1 MSFLAKSGIVAWLG
15 KPAGCH
21 TVACPALLHGSV
33 FRHCEKNYIVIR
45 RSNPVKNSDLQNFF
59 IIFSRLPR
67 RFAPRNDDLVAMQQ
81 HRLVQGMTT
90 KKPSHATTPL
100 VTRNDH

>member
-1 MSFLAKSGIVAWLG
+1 MDRF
-15 KPAGCH
+15 
-21 TVACPALLHGSV
+21 

-81 HRLVQGMTT
+81 DPTPLGMTP
-90 KKPSHATTPL
+90 KYFL
-100 VTRNDH
+100 EQYL

>member
-1 MSFLAKSGIVAWLG
+1 MWHLHS
-15 KPAGCH
+15 AGA
-21 TVACPALLHGSV
+21 VALLYGSF

-67 RFAPRNDDLVAMQQ
+67 RFAPRKALLCRPVNALYVIPAKAGIQ
-81 HRLVQGMTT
+81 
-90 KKPSHATTPL
+90 KKSINT
-100 VTRNDH
+100 

>member
-1 MSFLAKSGIVAWLG
+1 MARFI
-15 KPAGCH
+15 
-21 TVACPALLHGSV
+21 
-33 FRHCEKNYIVIR
+33 RHCEKNYIVIR

-81 HRLVQGMTT
+81 G
-90 KKPSHATTPL
+90 
-100 VTRNDH
+100 